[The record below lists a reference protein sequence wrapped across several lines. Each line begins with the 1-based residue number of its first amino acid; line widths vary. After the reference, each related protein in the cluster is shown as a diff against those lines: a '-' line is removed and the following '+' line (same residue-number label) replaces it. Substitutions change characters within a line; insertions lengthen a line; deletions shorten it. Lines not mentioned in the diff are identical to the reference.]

1 MSILVNVCP
10 SYSLSIKQERREE
23 KLDERELS
31 LRAKEEEVVH
41 ARKTLY
47 AQADDIIASFV
58 PSLSLTSLFL
68 CESPHNNLFLE
79 SFWHWVFLELFEYFG
94 NGNHSMYFID
104 LSCIQYQFQNYRSN
118 FICAGKLEIWQSD
131 NWRNAGFLHKLQWIV
146 LKLQAIIVGIFC
158 HQP

>member
-1 MSILVNVCP
+1 MQAIETSAFEQRQKSLLEITSLREREDKLTKMKEELVLCTYLIHYRNMSILVNVCL

-58 PSLSLTSLFL
+58 PFLSLTSLFL
-68 CESPHNNLFLE
+68 CESPHNNLFFE
-79 SFWHWVFLELFEYFG
+79 SF
-94 NGNHSMYFID
+94 
-104 LSCIQYQFQNYRSN
+104 
-118 FICAGKLEIWQSD
+118 
-131 NWRNAGFLHKLQWIV
+131 
-146 LKLQAIIVGIFC
+146 
-158 HQP
+158 